1 VSNYQWWA
9 VLAAAAVFLKTRSM
23 IAMISVGM
31 AVFTVLRLW
40 A

>member
-1 VSNYQWWA
+1 MWA
-9 VLAAAAVFLKTRSM
+9 LLAAAAVFAKWRSM
-23 IAMISVGM
+23 TAMIVVGM